1 MCGGGRILP
10 DSVLFESNLEEWR
23 SDLNQTLNKQESW
36 GREPHILIPTTAI
49 AWYGGIWQT
58 YLCKL
63 LYSEKKVEQVWEDP
77 EFTVLNSFFDIWMFI
92 DNQVWL
98 YNHLPPPGAWAGVIR
113 LSLSKTESIQE
124 LRNLASCVDQG
135 GLPLRLWERGSA
147 FSSIYCAFIMCQM
160 LWTQLWAKPPAVS
173 IATVFK
179 YLKGF

>member
-23 SDLNQTLNKQESW
+23 SDLNQTLNKQEL
-36 GREPHILIPTTAI
+36 REGTPHPNTNHG
-49 AWYGGIWQT
+49 YSFIWRDLANL